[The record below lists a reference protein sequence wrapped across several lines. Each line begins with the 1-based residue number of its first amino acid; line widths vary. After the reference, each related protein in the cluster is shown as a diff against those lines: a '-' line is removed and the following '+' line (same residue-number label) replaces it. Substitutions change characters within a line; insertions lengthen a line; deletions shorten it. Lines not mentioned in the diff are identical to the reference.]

1 MQELNH
7 AQKEAV
13 SHFEGPMLVLAG
25 PGSGKTRVVT
35 ERVHYLISE
44 KGVAPE
50 QILVI
55 TFTRAAAE
63 EMKERYRNL
72 YQGVSKGVSGVWF
85 GTFHSI
91 FFMMLKYAYHYK
103 SENIVSADVQR
114 EILRQVLQQ
123 SGLELQDEEEFM
135 EELGTEIGRVK
146 TNRLDLKNYYSP
158 LCAAEIFRE
167 MYEKYQQ
174 EMEKRRLIDFDDILV
189 YCYELLSARAD
200 ILSMWQRQF
209 PFILV
214 DEFQDISMIQ
224 YDIVKLLASP
234 KNNLFI
240 VGDDD
245 QSIYGFRGA
254 RPDIMK
260 RFLQDF
266 KGAKQCL
273 LDTNYRCI
281 SPIVK
286 EAGRVISGNR
296 NRFSKKIVSWETEQ
310 WTEDVSADGGRKRI
324 YRGDEEAVTI
334 EKCEKISDET
344 YAIRKKILE
353 YHKAGVSFCQ
363 MAVLFRTNL
372 QARALSAKLMEYHIP
387 FFLKESVPN
396 LYHHFIAQDILA
408 YIRVAQ
414 GNRERG
420 LVMRIINKPK
430 RYVHRN
436 AFTEPYVDL
445 EELKKFYEDKDWMVE
460 RMEKLQYDLQM
471 LAKMRPF
478 AAVNFIRRAVGYEE
492 YLQEYAEY
500 RGVDVGDFLEI
511 LEEIS
516 EEAKDFDSFEEWF
529 RHIQEFEQELKEQEK
544 KKYRKEENEDAVMLL
559 TMHGAKG
566 LEYECVFI
574 PDVNEG
580 VIPHSRSVLDE
591 DMEEE
596 RRMLYVAMTRAKRHL
611 HIYYLKER
619 YNKEADVS
627 RFIEELL

>member
-44 KGVAPE
+44 KKVAPE

-63 EMKERYRNL
+63 EMKERYRKR

-91 FFMMLKYAYHYK
+91 FFMILKYAYHYK
-103 SENIVSADVQR
+103 AENIVQTDVQR
-114 EILRQVLQQ
+114 EILRHVLQQ
-123 SGLELQDEEEFM
+123 SGLELQDEEEFLDDL
-135 EELGTEIGRVK
+135 ETEIGKVK

-224 YDIVKLLASP
+224 YDIVKLLAAP

-273 LDTNYRCI
+273 LDINYRCI

-286 EAGRVISGNR
+286 EAGRVIEGNR
-296 NRFSKKIVSWETEQ
+296 NRFSKKIVSWEGKQ
-310 WTEDVSADGGRKRI
+310 WTEKCFTDEGRKRI
-324 YRGDEEAVTI
+324 YRGEEEAVTI
-334 EKCEKISDET
+334 GQCEKISDET
-344 YAIRKKILE
+344 HLICKKILE
-353 YHKAGVSFCQ
+353 YHSKGVPFHE

-372 QARALSAKLMEYHIP
+372 QARALSSKLMEYHIP
-387 FFLKESVPN
+387 FFLKESMPN
-396 LYHHFIAQDILA
+396 LYHHFIAQDILS

-420 LVMRIINKPK
+420 SVMRIINKPK
-430 RYVHRN
+430 RYVHKN
-436 AFTEPYVDL
+436 AFTEAYADF
-445 EELKKFYEDKDWMVE
+445 EELKKFYEEKDWMTG
-460 RMEKLQYDLQM
+460 RIEKLQYDLKM

-478 AAVNFIRRAVGYEE
+478 AAVNFIRRGVGYEE
-492 YLQEYAEY
+492 YVKEYAEY
-500 RGVDVGDFLEI
+500 RGVDVENFLEI
-511 LEEIS
+511 LEELS

-529 RHIQEFEQELKEQEK
+529 LHIQEFEQELKEQEK
-544 KKYRKEENEDAVMLL
+544 KKYRKEEEEDAVMLL

-580 VIPHSRSVLDE
+580 VIPHSRSVLDA

-611 HIYYLKER
+611 HLYYLKER
-619 YNKEADVS
+619 YNKEADIS
-627 RFIEELL
+627 RFIEGLL